1 MEFETALRVLDRT
14 TSETISGRF
23 PGRLDRMRSL
33 LRHLGDPQESLQAV
47 HVGGSAGKGSTAT
60 MCAAILQAAG
70 FKAGLHTKP
79 HLHSVTER
87 ARIDGQPIA
96 PQRFG
101 DIFDRLAPVIEVMR
115 GEQWGPPSYFELMVA
130 LSFLYFAEEKVD
142 VAVIEVGVGGTL
154 DGTNVITPLVSI
166 ITNVGTDHQD
176 VLGDTVEEIAKDKA
190 GIIKDGVPVVTAAT
204 QDSVLQIITE
214 AAQAHGAPLSIVA
227 RAASVESS
235 LKELRYAQEVVVRT
249 ERQRYAFTLPL
260 IGEFQVHNAATALVA
275 LEAIADA
282 FTVQPV
288 HVTRGF
294 ADLSLPG
301 RTEYYP
307 SHPSVLFDVAHNVEK
322 AQALGGALQRHFPG
336 RRMVF
341 VVAIAREKD
350 FAGVVGAGRGLPAR

>member
-142 VAVIEVGVGGTL
+142 VAVIEVGVGGT
-154 DGTNVITPLVSI
+154 
-166 ITNVGTDHQD
+166 
-176 VLGDTVEEIAKDKA
+176 
-190 GIIKDGVPVVTAAT
+190 
-204 QDSVLQIITE
+204 
-214 AAQAHGAPLSIVA
+214 
-227 RAASVESS
+227 
-235 LKELRYAQEVVVRT
+235 
-249 ERQRYAFTLPL
+249 
-260 IGEFQVHNAATALVA
+260 
-275 LEAIADA
+275 
-282 FTVQPV
+282 
-288 HVTRGF
+288 
-294 ADLSLPG
+294 
-301 RTEYYP
+301 
-307 SHPSVLFDVAHNVEK
+307 
-322 AQALGGALQRHFPG
+322 
-336 RRMVF
+336 
-341 VVAIAREKD
+341 
-350 FAGVVGAGRGLPAR
+350 